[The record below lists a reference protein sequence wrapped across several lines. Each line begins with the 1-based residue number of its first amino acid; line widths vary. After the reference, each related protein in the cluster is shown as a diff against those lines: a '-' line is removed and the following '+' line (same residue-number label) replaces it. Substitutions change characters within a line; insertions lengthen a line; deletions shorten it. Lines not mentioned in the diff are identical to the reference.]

1 MYGRWLAAT
10 AVVLLLGATS
20 CSDDDDDTAESSSTS
35 STTTPTTVSPEAEVK
50 TAYKAFADMGARL
63 LQAPNPEDP
72 EIAQRTSGEAQA
84 DLITGLTQL
93 RDAGQHYELG
103 PQYGQE
109 VLSVALTNTG
119 ATGKVCVVDDVQL
132 LDNATGNV
140 LGEGTTTARWTV
152 SLVEPDE
159 QWLVETIAEEEIGEG
174 ALPCD

>member
-109 VLSVALTNTG
+109 VLSVALTDTG
-119 ATGKVCVVDDVQL
+119 ATGKVCVVEDSQL
-132 LDNATGNV
+132 VASSGEV
-140 LGEGTTTARWTV
+140 LAQGVTTVVWTV
-152 SLVEPDE
+152 DLVEPAGTWFVDRI
-159 QWLVETIAEEEIGEG
+159 VEGEVQEG
-174 ALPCD
+174 AVPCN